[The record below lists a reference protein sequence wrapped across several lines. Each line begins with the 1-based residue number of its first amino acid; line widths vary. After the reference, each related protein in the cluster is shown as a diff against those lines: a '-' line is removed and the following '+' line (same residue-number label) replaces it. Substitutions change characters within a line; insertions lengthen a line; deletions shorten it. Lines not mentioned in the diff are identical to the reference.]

1 MNVSACLVM
10 IVGVTGAPGQLAGAQ
25 TPLPAT
31 TVNDTRPD
39 FSGTWAFDRSLST
52 DPAQIR
58 FDVSANATRQENR
71 GGRGRFRSGGGR
83 HASNGGGAE
92 VLTPM
97 EQSRLDA
104 LTRELKTSSTTLVIS
119 HHDPSFVVADTQD
132 HAQFLHTNG
141 VSDENHVGTETVI
154 GSAHW
159 DGSRIVT
166 EFALSSRLT
175 LTYTYTLLPRTN
187 QLVVRVARK
196 DDGLQRA
203 TGPEVKLVYKLVPAQ
218 PTGSAK
224 GG

>member
-1 MNVSACLVM
+1 MSVPASLVVVVAMTAASAHLVW
-10 IVGVTGAPGQLAGAQ
+10 PQ
-25 TPLPAT
+25 TPLPAVT
-31 TVNDTRPD
+31 DNDTRPD
-39 FSGTWAFDRSLST
+39 LTGTWTLDRSLST

-58 FDVSANATRQENR
+58 FDVSPNATRHENR
-71 GGRGRFRSGGGR
+71 GGRGRFGIGGGR
-83 HASNGGGAE
+83 NASDGGTE
-92 VLTPM
+92 VLTPV

-104 LTRELKTSSTTLVIS
+104 FTHELKTSSTTLTIS

-141 VSDENHVGTETVI
+141 SSDENHVGSETVV

-166 EFALSSRLT
+166 EFVLSSRVT
-175 LTYTYTLLPRTN
+175 LVYTYTLLPKTN
-187 QLVVRVARK
+187 QLVIRVARK

-203 TGPEVKLVYKLVPAQ
+203 TGPEVKLVYKLVSTQ
-218 PTGSAK
+218 LTGSAK